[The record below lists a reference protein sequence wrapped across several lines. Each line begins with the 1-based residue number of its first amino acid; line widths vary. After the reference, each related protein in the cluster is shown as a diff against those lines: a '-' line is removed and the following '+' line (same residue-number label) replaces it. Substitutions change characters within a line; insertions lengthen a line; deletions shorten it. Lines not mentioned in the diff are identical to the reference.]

1 MDVVDEIVSQT
12 LHGSLASELAVGTA
26 EIGFMVE
33 APKRGA
39 PIGVAAIG
47 PRVRRLL
54 PPPSGGGWQGRIQD
68 GAGWVTS
75 VTRWVIS
82 VTRGGSSV
90 TLTER
95 GGSVP

>member
-54 PPPSGGGWQGRIQD
+54 PPLREEAGR
-68 GAGWVTS
+68 AEFRTVP
-75 VTRWVIS
+75 
-82 VTRGGSSV
+82 GGS
-90 TLTER
+90 L
-95 GGSVP
+95 P